1 VCVCVCCV
9 RALQGR
15 PEGITLDVCPAP
27 TCVCFHFEVSFCSD
41 YCNRKSRKVQDLVYY
56 NAIGHLIDSWA
67 AEGREAKKTFCQQ
80 WEIVSVS
87 PCRPDRYSLRS
98 RANSITLHKD
108 TRRRDI
114 PLKDIRLKDMPL
126 KGMLLKGMLLRG
138 IHREH
143 RDSYRQLHSRR
154 KEMYRLLRLLRR
166 YLCPVLHP
174 NQ

>member
-1 VCVCVCCV
+1 
-9 RALQGR
+9 
-15 PEGITLDVCPAP
+15 
-27 TCVCFHFEVSFCSD
+27 
-41 YCNRKSRKVQDLVYY
+41 VQDLVYY

-126 KGMLLKGMLLRG
+126 KGMLLKGMLHKDMLHRAMLLRG

-143 RDSYRQLHSRR
+143 RDSYRQLHRRR
-154 KEMYRLLRLLRR
+154 KEMYRLLRLLRLLRR